1 MSPLHTWLSA
11 PGFLGTG
18 AARGSDLLVLGLVLL
33 IMTVSLGLHA
43 ARQGYF
49 RRHAMLMGTASSVL
63 ILVVLLFTSWTHAG
77 GAREGRALPTGLLPL
92 HLTLA
97 GLGLLV
103 LLPTAG
109 LGLWALGY
117 RSGRPWFAGAPALHR
132 RAGFLTAILLTTC
145 AGTGLLVYAWK
156 YLGR

>member
-18 AARGSDLLVLGLVLL
+18 AARGSDLLVIGLLVLIL
-33 IMTVSLGLHA
+33 TVSLGLHA
-43 ARQGYF
+43 ARQGHF
-49 RRHAMLMGTASSVL
+49 RRHAALMSTASLVL
-63 ILVVLLFTSWTHAG
+63 LTVVVLFTSWTHAG
-77 GAREGRALPTGLLPL
+77 GAREGRALPVGLLPL
-92 HLTLA
+92 HLSLA
-97 GLGLLV
+97 GLGLLA

-117 RSGRPWFAGAPALHR
+117 RTGRPWRATAPALHR
-132 RAGFLTAILLTTC
+132 RAGFLTAALLTTC

>member
-1 MSPLHTWLSA
+1 MKPLHTWLSA

-18 AARGSDLLVLGLVLL
+18 AARGSDLLVLGLLLL
-33 IMTVSLGLHA
+33 ILTVSLGLHA
-43 ARQGYF
+43 ARQGHF
-49 RRHAMLMGTASSVL
+49 RRHAGLMAAASIVL
-63 ILVVLLFTSWTHAG
+63 LTVVGLFTSWTHAG
-77 GAREGRALPTGLLPL
+77 GAREGRPLPTGLLPL

-103 LLPTAG
+103 LMPTAG
-109 LGLWALGY
+109 LGIWALGY
-117 RSGRPWFAGAPALHR
+117 RTGRPWKATAPTLHR
-132 RAGFLTAILLTTC
+132 RAGFLTAALLTTC